1 MIKILQVRN
10 IDSFVE
16 SRRQKTSEKDR
27 KTVQSILNDVRKNGD
42 SAVKKYE
49 RKFNGKST
57 SQLRVSA
64 KEIKEA
70 LSKISLEES
79 PALYDMKR
87 EILDYSSE
95 LMQDLRIR
103 VKKHDK
109 YKEGFLIVCRWID
122 RNSKYE
128 KGISFIDGEQVQV
141 PQRLEK
147 RLRAK
152 GLIFGGRGSRIELSD
167 LKRSFVPIP
176 SVGCYIPGGQARY
189 PSSVVMSVVPAAVAG
204 VKRIVVVSPPGRN
217 GKIDPLT
224 IAAAKRCGATEI
236 YKVGGAQA
244 IGALAYGTK
253 TIPKVDKIIGP
264 GGKFVSVAKSLVS
277 DQTAIDMVAGP
288 TELGIIADASSDPE
302 LVALDL
308 ISQAEHSKDTMCFVI
323 TQSKTMANQIQKSIE
338 KLIPGTERSSIIKE
352 SISKNGFIA
361 VCKNENE
368 MVELA
373 NKIAPEHLE
382 LMVKNA
388 KSLSQKITGA
398 GLLLIGKNTPSAAS
412 DYLLGTNHILPTNG
426 FGRTRGGLSV
436 LDFLKLQ
443 TVVESE
449 KSALR
454 KISKSLKAL
463 TDAEGFPNH
472 FRAVERRLD

>member
-49 RKFNGKST
+49 RKFNGKKT

-70 LSKISLEES
+70 WSKISREEVTALQTMSTRLSNSS
-79 PALYDMKR
+79 PK
-87 EILDYSSE
+87 I
-95 LMQDLRIR
+95 QIR
-103 VKKHDK
+103 GYRK
-109 YKEGFLIVCRWID
+109 
-122 RNSKYE
+122 
-128 KGISFIDGEQVQV
+128 
-141 PQRLEK
+141 
-147 RLRAK
+147 
-152 GLIFGGRGSRIELSD
+152 
-167 LKRSFVPIP
+167 FVAIP

-189 PSSVVMSVVPAAVAG
+189 PSSVVMSVIPAKIAG
-204 VKRIVVVSPPGRN
+204 VKRIVIVSPPDRD

-224 IAAAKRCGATEI
+224 IVAAKKCGATEI

-253 TIPKVDKIIGP
+253 SIPKVDKIVGP
-264 GGKFVSVAKSLVS
+264 GGKFVSIAKSLVS

-302 LVALDL
+302 LIALDL
-308 ISQAEHSKDTMCFVI
+308 ISQAEHSRDTMCFVI
-323 TQSKTMANQIQKSIE
+323 TQSKTMAKQIQKSIE
-338 KLIPGTERSSIIKE
+338 KLIPGTERRAIIKE

-368 MVELA
+368 MIILA
-373 NKIAPEHLE
+373 NEIAPEHME

-388 KSLSQKITGA
+388 KTLSKKITGA
-398 GLLLIGKNTPSAAS
+398 GLLLIGKNTPSSAS

-443 TVVESE
+443 TVIESK
-449 KSALR
+449 KSGLR
-454 KISKSLKAL
+454 KISKSLKVL
-463 TDAEGFPNH
+463 TDAEDLPNH
-472 FRAVERRLD
+472 YKAVKRRLD

>member
-49 RKFNGKST
+49 RRFNGRKT

-70 LSKISLEES
+70 MSKISRKERNAIDDVKFAMFSMGGLRLMDR
-79 PALYDMKR
+79 LYN
-87 EILDYSSE
+87 
-95 LMQDLRIR
+95 
-103 VKKHDK
+103 
-109 YKEGFLIVCRWID
+109 YKDTI
-122 RNSKYE
+122 SKAN
-128 KGISFIDGEQVQV
+128 GVTQ
-141 PQRLEK
+141 
-147 RLRAK
+147 
-152 GLIFGGRGSRIELSD
+152 
-167 LKRSFVPIP
+167 SFVPIS

-189 PSSVVMSVVPAAVAG
+189 PSSTIMSVRPAARAR
-204 VKRIVVVSPPGRN
+204 VKRIVVVSPPGPD

-224 IAAAKRCGATEI
+224 IAAAKMCGATEI

-244 IGALAYGTK
+244 IGALTFGTK
-253 TIPKVDKIIGP
+253 SIPKVDKIVGP
-264 GGKFVSVAKSLVS
+264 GGKFVSIAKSLVS

-323 TQSKTMANQIQKSIE
+323 TQSKTTAKQIQKSVE
-338 KLIPGTERSSIIKE
+338 KLIPGTERSSIIKA

-361 VCKNENE
+361 VCKNQNE
-368 MVELA
+368 VIELS

-388 KSLSQKITGA
+388 KSLSRKITGS

-443 TVVESE
+443 TVVESK
-449 KSALR
+449 KSRLR
-454 KISKSLKAL
+454 NISDSLKAL
-463 TDAEGFPNH
+463 TDAEDLPNH
-472 FRAVERRLD
+472 YNAVKRRLD

>member
-1 MIKILQVRN
+1 MLQVRN
-10 IDSFVE
+10 INSFVE

-49 RKFNGKST
+49 QKFNGRRT

-70 LSKISLEES
+70 QSKISLEERHAIGQTRVLLNGRQYS
-79 PALYDMKR
+79 WHWVLKKAIDN
-87 EILDYSSE
+87 LDQVNYSG
-95 LMQDLRIR
+95 I
-103 VKKHDK
+103 
-109 YKEGFLIVCRWID
+109 ID
-122 RNSKYE
+122 SK
-128 KGISFIDGEQVQV
+128 ISK
-141 PQRLEK
+141 L
-147 RLRAK
+147 
-152 GLIFGGRGSRIELSD
+152 
-167 LKRSFVPIP
+167 FVPIP
-176 SVGCYIPGGQARY
+176 SVGCYIPGGQAKY
-189 PSSVVMSVVPAAVAG
+189 PSSVVMSVVPAKIAG
-204 VKRIVVVSPPGRN
+204 VKRIVVVSPPGRD

-224 IAAAKRCGATEI
+224 IVAAKRCGATEI

-253 TIPKVDKIIGP
+253 SIPKVDKIVGP
-264 GGKFVSVAKSLVS
+264 GGKFVSIAKSLVS
-277 DQTAIDMVAGP
+277 DQVAIDMVAGP
-288 TELGIIADASSDPE
+288 TEIGIIVDASSNPE

-323 TQSKTMANQIQKSIE
+323 TRSKTMAKQIQKSIE
-338 KLIPGTERSSIIKE
+338 KLIRGAERSSIIKE

-361 VCKNENE
+361 VCKNQNE
-368 MVELA
+368 IIELA
-373 NKIAPEHLE
+373 NKIAPEHME

-388 KSLSQKITGA
+388 RSFSKKITGA

-426 FGRTRGGLSV
+426 FGRTRGGLGV

-443 TVVESE
+443 TIVESK
-449 KSALR
+449 KSILR
-454 KISKSLKAL
+454 EISDSLKAL
-463 TDAEGFPNH
+463 TDAEGLPNH
-472 FRAVERRLD
+472 YKAVKRRLD

>member
-49 RKFNGKST
+49 RKFNGRKT

-70 LSKISLEES
+70 QSKISREEITALQTMSARLSNSS
-79 PALYDMKR
+79 PK
-87 EILDYSSE
+87 I
-95 LMQDLRIR
+95 QI
-103 VKKHDK
+103 
-109 YKEGFLIVCRWID
+109 
-122 RNSKYE
+122 
-128 KGISFIDGEQVQV
+128 
-141 PQRLEK
+141 
-147 RLRAK
+147 
-152 GLIFGGRGSRIELSD
+152 RGSR
-167 LKRSFVPIP
+167 KFVAIP

-189 PSSVVMSVVPAAVAG
+189 PSSVVMSVIPAKIAG
-204 VKRIVVVSPPGRN
+204 VKRIVIVSPPDRD

-224 IAAAKRCGATEI
+224 IVAAKKCGATEI
-236 YKVGGAQA
+236 YKIGGAQA

-253 TIPKVDKIIGP
+253 SIPKVDKIVGP
-264 GGKFVSVAKSLVS
+264 GGKFVSIAKSLVS

-302 LVALDL
+302 LIALDL
-308 ISQAEHSKDTMCFVI
+308 ISQAEHSRDTMCFVI
-323 TQSKTMANQIQKSIE
+323 TQSKTMAKQIQKSIE

-368 MVELA
+368 MIGLA
-373 NKIAPEHLE
+373 NEIAPEHME

-388 KSLSQKITGA
+388 KSLSKKITGA
-398 GLLLIGKNTPSAAS
+398 GLLLIGKNTPSSAS

-436 LDFLKLQ
+436 LDFLKIQ
-443 TVVESE
+443 TVIESK
-449 KSALR
+449 KSVLR
-454 KISKSLKAL
+454 KISKSLKVL
-463 TDAEGFPNH
+463 TDAEDLPNH
-472 FRAVERRLD
+472 YKAVKRRLN

>member
-1 MIKILQVRN
+1 LIKILQVRN

-27 KTVQSILNDVRKNGD
+27 KTVQAILNDVRKNGD

-49 RKFNGKST
+49 RKFNGRKT

-70 LSKISLEES
+70 KSKISSEELK
-79 PALYDMKR
+79 ALKR
-87 EILDYSSE
+87 IQYWLTEVQQVLKSHLQNFERWSAEQILPGE
-95 LMQDLRIR
+95 
-103 VKKHDK
+103 
-109 YKEGFLIVCRWID
+109 
-122 RNSKYE
+122 YE
-128 KGISFIDGEQVQV
+128 VGSSFI
-141 PQRLEK
+141 
-147 RLRAK
+147 
-152 GLIFGGRGSRIELSD
+152 
-167 LKRSFVPIP
+167 PIS
-176 SVGCYIPGGQARY
+176 SVGCYVPGGQARY
-189 PSSVVMSVVPAAVAG
+189 PSSVVMSVVPAKVAG
-204 VKRIVVVSPPGRN
+204 VKKIVVVSPPGRD

-224 IAAAKRCGATEI
+224 IVAAKMCGATEI

-253 TIPKVDKIIGP
+253 SIPKVDKIVGP
-264 GGKFVSVAKSLVS
+264 GGKFVSIAKSLVS
-277 DQTAIDMVAGP
+277 DQTAIDMIAGP

-302 LVALDL
+302 LIALDL
-308 ISQAEHSKDTMCFVI
+308 ISQAEHSRDTMCFVI
-323 TQSKTMANQIQKSIE
+323 TQSKTMAKQIQKSIE

-368 MVELA
+368 MIGLA
-373 NKIAPEHLE
+373 NEIAPEHME

-388 KSLSQKITGA
+388 KTLSKKITGA
-398 GLLLIGKNTPSAAS
+398 GLLLIGKNTPSSAS

-443 TVVESE
+443 TVIESK
-449 KSALR
+449 KSGLR
-454 KISKSLKAL
+454 KISKSLKVL
-463 TDAEGFPNH
+463 TDAEDLPNH
-472 FRAVERRLD
+472 YKAVKRRLD

>member
-1 MIKILQVRN
+1 LIKILQVRN

-27 KTVQSILNDVRKNGD
+27 KTVQAILNDVKRNGD

-49 RKFNGKST
+49 RKFNGRKT

-70 LSKISLEES
+70 RSKISREEVTALQTMSARLSNSS
-79 PALYDMKR
+79 PK
-87 EILDYSSE
+87 I
-95 LMQDLRIR
+95 QI
-103 VKKHDK
+103 
-109 YKEGFLIVCRWID
+109 
-122 RNSKYE
+122 
-128 KGISFIDGEQVQV
+128 
-141 PQRLEK
+141 
-147 RLRAK
+147 
-152 GLIFGGRGSRIELSD
+152 RGSR
-167 LKRSFVPIP
+167 KFVAIP

-189 PSSVVMSVVPAAVAG
+189 PSSVVMSVIPAKIAG
-204 VKRIVVVSPPGRN
+204 VKRIVIVSPPDRD

-224 IAAAKRCGATEI
+224 IVAAKKCGATEI

-253 TIPKVDKIIGP
+253 SIPKVDKIVRP
-264 GGKFVSVAKSLVS
+264 GGKFVSIAKSLVS
-277 DQTAIDMVAGP
+277 DQTAIDMIAGP
-288 TELGIIADASSDPE
+288 TELGIIADVSSDPE

-308 ISQAEHSKDTMCFVI
+308 ISQAEHSKDTMCFAI
-323 TQSKTMANQIQKSIE
+323 TQSKTMAKQIQKSLE

-361 VCKNENE
+361 VCKNQDEII
-368 MVELA
+368 ELA
-373 NKIAPEHLE
+373 NKIAPEHME

-388 KSLSQKITGA
+388 KILSRKITGA

-443 TVVESE
+443 TVVESK
-449 KSALR
+449 KSAFEYEIVWRTFL
-454 KISKSLKAL
+454 KSLKAL
-463 TDAEGFPNH
+463 TDAEDLPNH
-472 FRAVERRLD
+472 YKAVKRRLD

>member
-1 MIKILQVRN
+1 LIKILQVRN

-27 KTVQSILNDVRKNGD
+27 KIVQSILNDVRKNGD

-49 RKFNGKST
+49 RKFNGRNT

-70 LSKISLEES
+70 KSKISREES
-79 PALYDMKR
+79 IA
-87 EILDYSSE
+87 ISTLDWLSDSSE
-95 LMQDLRIR
+95 RTLRNEIHQAIEVANR
-103 VKKHDK
+103 YPYNKDEQGV
-109 YKEGFLIVCRWID
+109 YI
-122 RNSKYE
+122 E
-128 KGISFIDGEQVQV
+128 KS
-141 PQRLEK
+141 L
-147 RLRAK
+147 
-152 GLIFGGRGSRIELSD
+152 
-167 LKRSFVPIP
+167 VPIP

-189 PSSVVMSVVPAAVAG
+189 PSSVAMSVTPAKTAG
-204 VKRIVVVSPPGRN
+204 VKRIVVVSPPGRD

-224 IAAAKRCGATEI
+224 IVAAKRCGATEI

-253 TIPKVDKIIGP
+253 SIPKVDKIVGP
-264 GGKFVSVAKSLVS
+264 GGKFVSIAKSLVS

-288 TELGIIADASSDPE
+288 TELGIIANASSNPE
-302 LVALDL
+302 LIALDL

-323 TQSKTMANQIQKSIE
+323 TQSKAMAKQIQKSIE

-361 VCKNENE
+361 ICKNENE
-368 MVELA
+368 VIELA

-382 LMVKNA
+382 LMVGNA
-388 KSLSQKITGA
+388 KTLSKKITGA

-412 DYLLGTNHILPTNG
+412 DYILGTNHILPTNG

-443 TVVESE
+443 TVVESNKKRYLE
-449 KSALR
+449 FR
-454 KISKSLKAL
+454 DSLKAL
-463 TDAEGFPNH
+463 TDAEGLPNH
-472 FRAVERRLD
+472 YKAVKRRLD

>member
-1 MIKILQVRN
+1 LIKILQVRN

-27 KTVQSILNDVRKNGD
+27 KTVQAILNDVRKNGD

-49 RKFNGKST
+49 RKFNGRKT

-70 LSKISLEES
+70 RSKISREEVTALQTMSARLSNSS
-79 PALYDMKR
+79 PK
-87 EILDYSSE
+87 I
-95 LMQDLRIR
+95 QI
-103 VKKHDK
+103 
-109 YKEGFLIVCRWID
+109 
-122 RNSKYE
+122 
-128 KGISFIDGEQVQV
+128 
-141 PQRLEK
+141 
-147 RLRAK
+147 
-152 GLIFGGRGSRIELSD
+152 RGSR
-167 LKRSFVPIP
+167 KFVAIP

-189 PSSVVMSVVPAAVAG
+189 PSSVVMSVIPAKIAG
-204 VKRIVVVSPPGRN
+204 VKRIVIVSPPDRD

-224 IAAAKRCGATEI
+224 IVAAKKCGATEI
-236 YKVGGAQA
+236 YKAGGAQA

-253 TIPKVDKIIGP
+253 SILKVDKIIGP
-264 GGKFVSVAKSLVS
+264 GGKFVSIAKSLVS

-302 LVALDL
+302 LIALDL

-323 TQSKTMANQIQKSIE
+323 TQSKIMAKQIQKSIE
-338 KLIPGTERSSIIKE
+338 KLIPGTERSSRIKE
-352 SISKNGFIA
+352 RISKNGFIA
-361 VCKNENE
+361 VCKNEKE

-373 NKIAPEHLE
+373 NEIAPEHME

-388 KSLSQKITGA
+388 KSLSKKITGA

-436 LDFLKLQ
+436 LDFLKIQ
-443 TVVESE
+443 TVIESK
-449 KSALR
+449 KSGLR
-454 KISKSLKAL
+454 KISKSLKVL
-463 TDAEGFPNH
+463 TDAEDLPNH
-472 FRAVERRLD
+472 YKAVKRRLD

>member
-27 KTVQSILNDVRKNGD
+27 KTVQSILNGVRKNGD

-49 RKFNGKST
+49 RKFNGRKT

-70 LSKISLEES
+70 QSKISRKES
-79 PALYDMKR
+79 RAISSTGPASDPLSLIR
-87 EILDYSSE
+87 NW
-95 LMQDLRIR
+95 MQR
-103 VKKHDK
+103 KKSPK
-109 YKEGFLIVCRWID
+109 T
-122 RNSKYE
+122 S
-128 KGISFIDGEQVQV
+128 
-141 PQRLEK
+141 
-147 RLRAK
+147 
-152 GLIFGGRGSRIELSD
+152 
-167 LKRSFVPIP
+167 RSFVPIP

-189 PSSVVMSVVPAAVAG
+189 PSSVIMSVTPAKRAG
-204 VKRIVVVSPPGRN
+204 VKRIVVVSPPGRD

-253 TIPKVDKIIGP
+253 SIPKVDKIVGP
-264 GGKFVSVAKSLVS
+264 GGKFVSIAKSLVS
-277 DQTAIDMVAGP
+277 EQTAIDMVAGP
-288 TELGIIADASSDPE
+288 TELGIIVDANSDPE

-308 ISQAEHSKDTMCFVI
+308 ISQAEHSKDTICFVI
-323 TQSKTMANQIQKSIE
+323 TQSRTMAKQIQKSLE

-368 MVELA
+368 MIELA
-373 NKIAPEHLE
+373 NEIAPEHME

-388 KSLSQKITGA
+388 KTLSKKITGA
-398 GLLLIGKNTPSAAS
+398 GLLLIGKNTPSSAS

-443 TVVESE
+443 TVIESK
-449 KSALR
+449 KSGLR
-454 KISKSLKAL
+454 KISKSLKVL
-463 TDAEGFPNH
+463 TDAEDLPNH
-472 FRAVERRLD
+472 YKAVKRRLD

>member
-16 SRRQKTSEKDR
+16 SRRQKTSEKDK
-27 KTVQSILNDVRKNGD
+27 KTVQAILNDVRKNGD

-49 RKFNGKST
+49 RKFNGRKT

-64 KEIKEA
+64 KEIKKA
-70 LSKISLEES
+70 RSKISREEVT
-79 PALYDMKR
+79 ALRDMSTSSLLPDVK
-87 EILDYSSE
+87 ILA
-95 LMQDLRIR
+95 I
-103 VKKHDK
+103 
-109 YKEGFLIVCRWID
+109 G
-122 RNSKYE
+122 
-128 KGISFIDGEQVQV
+128 
-141 PQRLEK
+141 
-147 RLRAK
+147 RAAD
-152 GLIFGGRGSRIELSD
+152 RGSCYRH
-167 LKRSFVPIP
+167 FVPIP

-189 PSSVVMSVVPAAVAG
+189 PSSVVMSVVPARKAG
-204 VKRIVVVSPPGRN
+204 VKRIVVVSPPGRD

-224 IAAAKRCGATEI
+224 IAAAKMCGATEI

-253 TIPKVDKIIGP
+253 SIPKVDKIVGP
-264 GGKFVSVAKSLVS
+264 GGKFVSIAKSLVS

-323 TQSKTMANQIQKSIE
+323 TQSKTMAKQIQKSLE
-338 KLIPGTERSSIIKE
+338 KLISTTERRSIIKE

-361 VCKNENE
+361 VCKNQNE
-368 MVELA
+368 MIELA

-388 KSLSQKITGA
+388 KSLSKKITGA

-443 TVVESE
+443 IVAESD
-449 KSALR
+449 KSILSD
-454 KISKSLKAL
+454 ISDDLKAL
-463 TDAEGFPNH
+463 TDAEDLPNH
-472 FRAVERRLD
+472 YKAVKRRFE

>member
-16 SRRQKTSEKDR
+16 SRRQKTSEKDK

-49 RKFNGKST
+49 RKFNGRNT
-57 SQLRVSA
+57 SQLRVSE

-70 LSKISLEES
+70 QSKIDNDWVIEGLIEYYGGAEDVLQHYL
-79 PALYDMKR
+79 P
-87 EILDYSSE
+87 
-95 LMQDLRIR
+95 
-103 VKKHDK
+103 KHDDIK
-109 YKEGFLIVCRWID
+109 ATLQP
-122 RNSKYE
+122 
-128 KGISFIDGEQVQV
+128 GIT
-141 PQRLEK
+141 
-147 RLRAK
+147 
-152 GLIFGGRGSRIELSD
+152 
-167 LKRSFVPIP
+167 RSFVPIQ

-189 PSSVVMSVVPAAVAG
+189 PSSVVMSVRPAKIAG
-204 VKRIVVVSPPGRN
+204 VKRIVVVSPPGRD

-224 IAAAKRCGATEI
+224 IAAAKMCGATEI

-253 TIPKVDKIIGP
+253 SIPKVDKIVGP
-264 GGKFVSVAKSLVS
+264 GGKFVSIAKSLVS

-302 LVALDL
+302 LIALDL

-323 TQSKTMANQIQKSIE
+323 TQSKTMAKQIQKSIE

-368 MVELA
+368 MIGLA
-373 NKIAPEHLE
+373 NEIAPEHME

-388 KSLSQKITGA
+388 KTLSKKITGA
-398 GLLLIGKNTPSAAS
+398 GLLLIGKDTPSAAT

-436 LDFLKLQ
+436 LDFQKIQ
-443 TVVESE
+443 TVIESP
-449 KSALR
+449 LDR
-454 KISKSLKAL
+454 LDMISDLL
-463 TDAEGFPNH
+463 EGITDAEGLPNH
-472 FRAVERRLD
+472 YKAVKRRLD

>member
-16 SRRQKTSEKDR
+16 SRRQKTSEKD
-27 KTVQSILNDVRKNGD
+27 KKIVQSILNDVRKNGD

-49 RKFNGKST
+49 RKFNGRKT
-57 SQLRVSA
+57 SHLRVSA

-70 LSKISLEES
+70 QSKISRKERSALRDMSARLLSRQKILANPWLE
-79 PALYDMKR
+79 A
-87 EILDYSSE
+87 
-95 LMQDLRIR
+95 
-103 VKKHDK
+103 
-109 YKEGFLIVCRWID
+109 
-122 RNSKYE
+122 
-128 KGISFIDGEQVQV
+128 
-141 PQRLEK
+141 
-147 RLRAK
+147 
-152 GLIFGGRGSRIELSD
+152 GSVYRD
-167 LKRSFVPIP
+167 FVPIP

-189 PSSVVMSVVPAAVAG
+189 PSSVVMSVVPARKAG
-204 VKRIVVVSPPGRN
+204 VKRIVVVSPPNRD

-224 IAAAKRCGATEI
+224 IVAAKMCGATEI

-253 TIPKVDKIIGP
+253 SIPKVDKIVGP
-264 GGKFVSVAKSLVS
+264 GGKFVSIAKLLVS

-288 TELGIIADASSDPE
+288 TELGIIADASSDPD

-323 TQSKTMANQIQKSIE
+323 TQSKIMAKQIQKSIE

-361 VCKNENE
+361 MCKNQNE

-373 NKIAPEHLE
+373 NKIAPEHME

-388 KSLSQKITGA
+388 RSFSKKITGA

-436 LDFLKLQ
+436 LDFSKLQ
-443 TVVESE
+443 TIVESK
-449 KSALR
+449 KSTLR

-463 TDAEGFPNH
+463 TDAEDLPNH
-472 FRAVERRLD
+472 YKAVKRRLD

>member
-1 MIKILQVRN
+1 LIKILQVRN

-27 KTVQSILNDVRKNGD
+27 KTVQAILNDVRKNGD

-49 RKFNGKST
+49 RKFNGRKT

-70 LSKISLEES
+70 KSKISRKEYRAIGEVG
-79 PALYDMKR
+79 YW
-87 EILDYSSE
+87 LDLFTE
-95 LMQDLRIR
+95 RDVRNMVQGA
-103 VKKHDK
+103 VKKSGRDPV
-109 YKEGFLIVCRWID
+109 YLLEAFGV
-122 RNSKYE
+122 
-128 KGISFIDGEQVQV
+128 GIE
-141 PQRLEK
+141 
-147 RLRAK
+147 
-152 GLIFGGRGSRIELSD
+152 
-167 LKRSFVPIP
+167 RSLVPIP

-189 PSSVVMSVVPAAVAG
+189 PSSVAMSVTPAKMAD
-204 VKRIVVVSPPGRN
+204 VKRIVVVSPPGRD

-253 TIPKVDKIIGP
+253 SIPKVDKIVGP
-264 GGKFVSVAKSLVS
+264 GGKFVSIAKSLVS

-288 TELGIIADASSDPE
+288 TELGIIANASSNPE

-323 TQSKTMANQIQKSIE
+323 TQSKAMAKQIQKSIE

-361 VCKNENE
+361 ICKNENE
-368 MVELA
+368 VIELA

-382 LMVKNA
+382 LMVGNA
-388 KSLSQKITGA
+388 KTLSKKITGA

-412 DYLLGTNHILPTNG
+412 DYILGTNHILPTNG

-443 TVVESE
+443 TVVESNKKRLSE
-449 KSALR
+449 LR
-454 KISKSLKAL
+454 DSLKAL
-463 TDAEGFPNH
+463 TDAEDLPNH
-472 FRAVERRLD
+472 YKAVKRRLD

>member
-49 RKFNGKST
+49 RKFNGRKT

-70 LSKISLEES
+70 RSKISREEVTALQTMSARLSNSS
-79 PALYDMKR
+79 PK
-87 EILDYSSE
+87 I
-95 LMQDLRIR
+95 QI
-103 VKKHDK
+103 
-109 YKEGFLIVCRWID
+109 
-122 RNSKYE
+122 
-128 KGISFIDGEQVQV
+128 
-141 PQRLEK
+141 
-147 RLRAK
+147 
-152 GLIFGGRGSRIELSD
+152 RGSR
-167 LKRSFVPIP
+167 KFVAIP

-189 PSSVVMSVVPAAVAG
+189 PSSVVMSVIPAKIAG
-204 VKRIVVVSPPGRN
+204 VKRIVIVSPPDRD

-224 IAAAKRCGATEI
+224 IVAAKKCGATEI
-236 YKVGGAQA
+236 YKIGGAQA

-253 TIPKVDKIIGP
+253 SIPKVDKIVGP
-264 GGKFVSVAKSLVS
+264 GGKFVSIAKSLVS

-302 LVALDL
+302 LIALDL
-308 ISQAEHSKDTMCFVI
+308 ISQAEHSRDTMCFVI
-323 TQSKTMANQIQKSIE
+323 TQSKTMAKQIQKSIE

-368 MVELA
+368 MIGLA
-373 NKIAPEHLE
+373 NEIAPEHME

-388 KSLSQKITGA
+388 KTLSKKITGA
-398 GLLLIGKNTPSAAS
+398 GLLLIGKNTPSSAS

-443 TVVESE
+443 TVIESK
-449 KSALR
+449 KSGLR
-454 KISKSLKAL
+454 KISKSLKVL
-463 TDAEGFPNH
+463 TDAEDLPNH
-472 FRAVERRLD
+472 YKAVKRRLD